1 MEEIKAKRLNDTAR
15 RDIKARL
22 DKSEVIKLLYNN
34 NNSSWLSVSSIARSN
49 TDSMLLVA
57 TALELAKANGT
68 SDDLILEFSKARDRY
83 TTSK

>member
-1 MEEIKAKRLNDTAR
+1 MEEIKAKRLNATAR

-57 TALELAKANGT
+57 TALELAKANVT